1 MDKRERRNNNLII
14 LHNST
19 SPRLSRISEQRITNQ
34 RRTIITRKFIS
45 KDEIDE
51 VINEP
56 RITTDIEDRD
66 KI

>member
-19 SPRLSRISEQRITNQ
+19 SPRLSHINEQRITNQ

-45 KDEIDE
+45 KDEIGKSQ
-51 VINEP
+51 
-56 RITTDIEDRD
+56 T
-66 KI
+66 